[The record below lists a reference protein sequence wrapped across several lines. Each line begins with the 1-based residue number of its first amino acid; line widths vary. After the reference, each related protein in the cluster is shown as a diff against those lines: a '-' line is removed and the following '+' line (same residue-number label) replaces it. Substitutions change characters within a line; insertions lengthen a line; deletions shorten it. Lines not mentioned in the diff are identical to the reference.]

1 MKKFVA
7 DANILFSLGKESS
20 KTNQIV
26 NKYNLELY
34 SPSYALDE
42 LKKHSKEI
50 EEKTKESFDNF
61 SKNIKNKVNFIKTEE
76 ILKEIESC
84 AKLISDSED
93 IIYLAL
99 AKKLNLP
106 IWSNDKDFKEQ
117 YERLAITTEEMIE
130 LLQY

>member
-7 DANILFSLGKESS
+7 DANILFSLGREST

-26 NKYNLELY
+26 EHYKLELY
-34 SPSYALDE
+34 SPLYALDE
-42 LKKHSKEI
+42 LKKHAKEI
-50 EEKTKESFDNF
+50 EEKTKESFNKF
-61 SKNIKNKVNFIKTEE
+61 LENISNKVKFVKTEE
-76 ILKEIESC
+76 TKKEIESC
-84 AKLISDSED
+84 AEAISDSTD

-117 YERLAITTEEMIE
+117 YERLALTTTEMIE
-130 LLQY
+130 LLED